1 MTSTII
7 FKRNG
12 QNIIAKIFKT
22 TIEPLDTGTGKQVV
36 FFCQDANG
44 RRYRVPKS
52 EVLILGKQSKL
63 KEKKTKKK
71 ARKIA

>member
-1 MTSTII
+1 LTSTII

-36 FFCQDANG
+36 YFCQDSEG
-44 RRYRVPKS
+44 KRYRVPKS
-52 EVLILGKQSKL
+52 EVLIKGIKS
-63 KEKKTKKK
+63 TNKKK
-71 ARKIA
+71 ARTIA